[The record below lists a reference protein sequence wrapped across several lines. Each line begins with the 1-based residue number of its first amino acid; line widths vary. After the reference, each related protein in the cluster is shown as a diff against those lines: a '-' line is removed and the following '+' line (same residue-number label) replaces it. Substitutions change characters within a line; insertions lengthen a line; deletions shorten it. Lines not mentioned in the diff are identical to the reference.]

1 MICFKPMKKI
11 ICAALFLF
19 IIPGAKAQAPAS
31 IIKRYK
37 EIFKLIKADKAQELS
52 TLVAYPLKRQNPLK
66 DITNANEFVAY
77 FPVLFDAAFR
87 KKFERFNDTVVF
99 ERHDGYGLVGGA
111 FDGDIWLNSDGQ
123 IQAINYSS
131 RRETDLKNQL
141 TKEIQSKI
149 YPTVNHWDENV
160 LVLQSPKLLIRID
173 RIGQKLRYVSWS
185 QGHPTSTKPD
195 LILNNGIEEAQ
206 GTQGGWT
213 YTFKNGDWTYVI
225 DDVEM
230 CETAS
235 QCGYFLRLDFKDV
248 EKSSTRLKV
257 VK

>member
-1 MICFKPMKKI
+1 MKNI
-11 ICAALFLF
+11 IFIALFLS
-19 IIPGAKAQAPAS
+19 IISNTQAQIPAS

-52 TLVAYPLKRQNPLK
+52 KLIAYPLIRQNPLK

-77 FPVLFDAAFR
+77 FPVLFDDAF
-87 KKFERFNDTVVF
+87 KKKIMLFADSDVF
-99 ERHDGYGLVGGA
+99 EHHDGYGLVGGA
-111 FDGDIWLNSDGQ
+111 FDGDIWLNSDGK

-160 LVLQSPKLLIRID
+160 FVLQSPKLLIRID
-173 RIGQKLRYVSWS
+173 RVGQKLRYVSWS
-185 QGHPTSTKPD
+185 QGHPNSLKPD
-195 LILNNGIEEAQ
+195 LVLTNGVAEAQ

-235 QCGYFLRLDFKDV
+235 QCGYFLRLSLKDV
-248 EKSSTRLKV
+248 EKSSVRLKV
-257 VK
+257 IK

>member
-1 MICFKPMKKI
+1 MKNI

-19 IIPGAKAQAPAS
+19 IIPSAQAQAPAS

-52 TLVAYPLKRQNPLK
+52 KLVAYPLIRQNPLK

-77 FPVLFDAAFR
+77 FPVLFDASFK

-99 ERHDGYGLVGGA
+99 EHHGGYGLVGGD
-111 FDGDIWLNSDGQ
+111 FHGDMWLDDRGNITGISV
-123 IQAINYSS
+123 IS
-131 RRETDLKNQL
+131 RRETTLRNQL
-141 TKEIQSKI
+141 TKQIQSKI
-149 YPTVNHWDENV
+149 YPTVSHWDENL

-173 RIGQKLRYVSWS
+173 RVGQKLRYVSWS
-185 QGHPTSTKPD
+185 QGRPTSSKPD
-195 LILNNGIEEAQ
+195 LVLINGVEEAQ

-235 QCGYFLRLDFKDV
+235 QCGYFLRLNLKNV

>member
-1 MICFKPMKKI
+1 MKNI

-19 IIPGAKAQAPAS
+19 IIPGAQAQAPAF

-37 EIFKLIKADKAQELS
+37 EIFRLIKADKAQELS
-52 TLVAYPLKRQNPLK
+52 KLVAYPLKRQNPLK
-66 DITNANEFVAY
+66 SIANANEFVAY
-77 FPVLFDAAFR
+77 FPVLFDDAF
-87 KKFERFNDTVVF
+87 KKKIVLFADSDVF
-99 ERHDGYGLVGGA
+99 DHHGEYGLVGGS
-111 FDGDIWLNSDGQ
+111 FDGDIWLNSDGR
-123 IQAINYSS
+123 IQAVNYSS

-149 YPTVNHWDENV
+149 YPTVSHWDENV
-160 LVLQSPKLLIRID
+160 LLLQSPKLLIRID
-173 RIGQKLRYVSWS
+173 RVGQKLRYVSWS
-185 QGHPTSTKPD
+185 QGRPTSTKPD
-195 LILNNGIEEAQ
+195 LVLNNGVEEAQ

-235 QCGYFLRLDFKDV
+235 QCGYFLRLSLKDV
-248 EKSSTRLKV
+248 EKSSTRLKL